1 MRIVISGGSGFLGR
15 SLSGALRNAGHQ
27 VMVLTRRPARD
38 GDLLWSPDV
47 EGGAWTAAVHAADV
61 VVNLA
66 GEGIAD
72 RRWSAAR
79 KEAIL
84 NSRVHA
90 TRALADA
97 LREAVRPALFISSS
111 AVGVYGDC
119 GDSEVTET
127 HAPGADFLARTCVAW
142 EREATAVADITRL
155 VLLRTGI
162 VLAREGGAL
171 PQMALPFRFFA
182 GGPIGSGRQFV
193 SWIHRDDWI
202 AMVLWAMATATI
214 RGPVNATAPTP
225 VRNVE
230 LATTL
235 GQMLGKPALLPAPAF
250 ALRLALGEL
259 ADTALLRGQR
269 VLPAVALANGFHFR
283 YPDLRGALQAIYG
296 QAR

>member
-1 MRIVISGGSGFLGR
+1 MRIVVSGGSGFLGR
-15 SLSGALRNAGHQ
+15 SLSGALRHAGHQ

-90 TRALADA
+90 TRALAGA

-127 HAPGADFLARTCVAW
+127 HAPGSDFLARTCVAW
-142 EREATAVADITRL
+142 EDEAAAVADVTRL

-193 SWIHRDDWI
+193 SWIHRDDWV
-202 AMVLWAMATATI
+202 AMVLWAMETATI
-214 RGPVNATAPTP
+214 SGPVNVTAPAP

-230 LATTL
+230 LAKTL
-235 GQMLGKPALLPAPAF
+235 GQALGKPALLPAPAF

-269 VLPAVALANGFHFR
+269 VLPAVALANGFRFR

-296 QAR
+296 HSR